1 MCYVILCFI
10 GESFGWLKALSS
22 SKRAISFLMEGKL
35 NPNKVTNFHF
45 TGMTAWE
52 NKNVVI
58 NLRSLFPVIFNI
70 KPYLP
75 PFNVK

>member
-1 MCYVILCFI
+1 
-10 GESFGWLKALSS
+10 
-22 SKRAISFLMEGKL
+22 MEGKL